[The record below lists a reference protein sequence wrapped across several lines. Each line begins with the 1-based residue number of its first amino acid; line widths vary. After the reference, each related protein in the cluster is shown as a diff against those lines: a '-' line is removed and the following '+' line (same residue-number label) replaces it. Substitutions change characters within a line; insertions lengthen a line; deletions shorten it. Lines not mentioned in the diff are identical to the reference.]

1 NAEGIEGVHRFLNRV
16 WTIAL
21 SEPGDGPRVDGI
33 DRLLHR
39 TIAKVTADVDAY
51 QFNTAI
57 AAMMELTNEL
67 QHAHGPSRAEA
78 TEKLLLML
86 APFAPYITHAL
97 VGQDGK
103 VSLMGIFRNIS
114 VSGLP
119 AQHPRMFVVV
129 ILGLDVG
136 AHTVRVRLLRPDG
149 QQAMPNPPEISVHA
163 VAGQDVNVIVELN
176 NMSFTSYGVH
186 KFDLEVDG
194 SSIGGLP
201 VAIVQMQQQQQGRRT
216 N

>member
-1 NAEGIEGVHRFLNRV
+1 GQGGARWTYSRPHHHRAGPPGEHRDTAE
-16 WTIAL
+16 
-21 SEPGDGPRVDGI
+21 P
-33 DRLLHR
+33 
-39 TIAKVTADVDAY
+39 VTAE
-51 QFNTAI
+51 I
-57 AAMMELTNEL
+57 RLAALCD
-67 QHAHGPSRAEA
+67 
-78 TEKLLLML
+78 
-86 APFAPYITHAL
+86 HAL

-119 AQHPRMFVVV
+119 AQHPRMFVVA

-176 NMSFTSYGVH
+176 TVSFTTYGVAS
-186 KFDLEVDG
+186 FG
-194 SSIGGLP
+194 CWRG
-201 VAIVQMQQQQQGRRT
+201 
-216 N
+216 